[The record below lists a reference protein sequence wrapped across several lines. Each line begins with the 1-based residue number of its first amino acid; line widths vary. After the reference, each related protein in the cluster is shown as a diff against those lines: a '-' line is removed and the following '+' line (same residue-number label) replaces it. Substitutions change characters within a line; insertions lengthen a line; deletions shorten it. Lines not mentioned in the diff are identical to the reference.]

1 MVTLLPDTASQFIY
15 LSLGDRV
22 KDFAAFTNYLVE
34 FENQLSNQKYYLIGD
49 PTVDNSRYT
58 KLAISTSLDDATA
71 GDIKIVE
78 TGLFNYAI
86 YGQNSTTNLDPTNAT
101 VIGTIAKGVLKVLT
115 QKTYY
120 DAQSVDIPSNVI
132 YYQ

>member
-1 MVTLLPDTASQFIY
+1 MVTLLPNTASQFIY

-34 FENQLSNQKYYLIGD
+34 FENQLSNKKYYLIGD
-49 PTVDNSRYT
+49 PSVDNSRYT
-58 KLAISTSLDDATA
+58 KLAISTNVDDATA
-71 GDIKIVE
+71 GDIKIEE

-86 YGQNSTTNLDPTNAT
+86 YGQNSSTNLDPANAT
-101 VIGTIAKGVLKVLT
+101 VVGTIAKGVLKVLT
-115 QKTYY
+115 QETYY
-120 DAQSVDIPSNVI
+120 NAQTADIPSNVI